1 MPDGPPHQRRSDPRR
16 PPDREAQ
23 ILMADVARAYYLD
36 GRSKVE
42 IAARLSMSRFQVAK
56 ILDQAREA
64 GVVAIEIRDPRSV
77 SGLAD
82 ELAAGLGIPYVRVVD
97 VPTDDDDEK
106 AERLGIAVMEL
117 LRTLVRPDMTI
128 GISWSRALDRAAR
141 FLPDLPPCDL
151 VQLAG
156 ALQGL
161 GSGLLARMIAQVGQD
176 PRVRTY
182 PISAPLVVG
191 AEATA
196 RDLMRLPEI
205 ADALARADHLDL
217 AVVAIGAW
225 QEGQSTVWDKVSPAD
240 REAGTAAGAVAEISG
255 RLLGADGRLAAT
267 RLDRRTISVRLEQLV
282 AAPTVIAVAR
292 NAQRADAVLAA
303 ARGKVVTCLVI
314 DDGLATALARR
325 LSPSP
330 SG

>member
-1 MPDGPPHQRRSDPRR
+1 
-16 PPDREAQ
+16 
-23 ILMADVARAYYLD
+23 
-36 GRSKVE
+36 VE
-42 IAARLSMSRFQVAK
+42 LAERLAISRFQVAK
-56 ILDQAREA
+56 ILDNAREA
-64 GVVAIEIRDPRSV
+64 GVVTIEIRDPRAA

-82 ELAAGLGIPYVRVVD
+82 ELAAGLEIPYVRIVD
-97 VPTDDDDEK
+97 IPTDDDDEK
-106 AERLGIAVMEL
+106 AERLGIAVMDL
-117 LRTLVRPDMTI
+117 LRELARPQMTI

-196 RDLMRLPEI
+196 RDLTRLPEI
-205 ADALARADHLDL
+205 AEALARADHLDL

-225 QEGQSTVWDKVSPAD
+225 TEGQSTVWDKVSPAD

-255 RLLGADGRLAAT
+255 RLVGADGRPAST

-282 AAPTVIAVAR
+282 AAGKVIAVAR
-292 NAQRADAVLAA
+292 DVRRADAVLAA
-303 ARGKVVTCLVI
+303 AKGKVVTHLVI

-325 LSPSP
+325 LGLSTSE
-330 SG
+330 